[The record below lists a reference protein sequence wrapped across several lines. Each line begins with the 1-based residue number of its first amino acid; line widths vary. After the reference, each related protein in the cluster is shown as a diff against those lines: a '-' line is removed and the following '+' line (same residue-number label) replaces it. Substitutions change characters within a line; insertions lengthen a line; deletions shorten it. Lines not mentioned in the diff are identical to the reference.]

1 MVDPAPAKRR
11 DVQPV
16 VFHNGIC
23 FAEIKDVIFRIVF
36 FDGSDVGLVL
46 QGRDGF
52 IEVLVEFLPEDF
64 FEFLTVIAG
73 VGFEIFVTVE
83 NIEDLNLH
91 VGQITGHDELF
102 VLICYIGES
111 FPCEDSIFPD
121 ATSRIAEG
129 FDTLRYPGELLWKAS
144 GVRGFV
150 SHVENTSVWGERESK
165 LTQAPIWNTIIT
177 VYCYFVHANRVTDNT
192 LVIHEG
198 DANGR
203 TIQYNHH
210 TKKRGCRSFP

>member
-1 MVDPAPAKRR
+1 MVDPTPAKRR

-46 QGRDGF
+46 QGRDSF

-91 VGQITGHDELF
+91 VGQITSHDELF
-102 VLICYIGES
+102 VLICYYGRA
-111 FPCEDSIFPD
+111 D
-121 ATSRIAEG
+121 EG
-129 FDTLRYPGELLWKAS
+129 RRAK
-144 GVRGFV
+144 
-150 SHVENTSVWGERESK
+150 
-165 LTQAPIWNTIIT
+165 
-177 VYCYFVHANRVTDNT
+177 
-192 LVIHEG
+192 
-198 DANGR
+198 
-203 TIQYNHH
+203 
-210 TKKRGCRSFP
+210 